1 MSSPRVSVVMPAYNA
16 QAFIAAALDSAL
28 AQTFSDLEV
37 LVVDDGA
44 TDATGSIA
52 DDYARRD
59 ARVRVFHQANAGL
72 CGARNTA
79 IAHARGA
86 YLALLDSDDVWHPNH
101 LADSVARLDADPA
114 LGLVH
119 ANIRR
124 IDALGK
130 DLGVPVR
137 HWDAWKG
144 REWGSVFLRREHVSC
159 PTVVFRRDVVQRVGD
174 FDLHF
179 NRLGCEDRDLWL
191 RIAAVAPIAYID
203 AVHADYR
210 QHGNNMSKLRDK
222 MQQARLRL
230 IDKHTATP
238 QGSHL
243 RASALSA
250 LCADSGDEFRASG
263 EFGAAV
269 RAYARAWS
277 HRPLQLRPLKGIVR
291 SALRRA

>member
-1 MSSPRVSVVMPAYNA
+1 MSTPRVSVVMPAYNS
-16 QAFIAAALDSAL
+16 QAFLAAALDSAL
-28 AQTFSDLEV
+28 SQSFPDLEV

-44 TDATGSIA
+44 TDATGAIA

-59 ARVRVFHQANAGL
+59 ARVQVIHQANAGL

-79 IAHARGA
+79 IAHARGT
-86 YLALLDSDDVWHPNH
+86 YLALLDSDDVWHPHH
-101 LADSVARLDADPA
+101 LADSVARLDATPA

-124 IDALGK
+124 VDAAGK

-137 HWDAWKG
+137 HWDACKG
-144 REWGSVFLRREHVSC
+144 DEWASVFLRREHVSC
-159 PTVVFRRDVVQRVGD
+159 PTVVFRRDVVERVGA

-179 NRLGCEDRDLWL
+179 NRLGCEDRDMWL
-191 RIAAVAPIAYID
+191 RIAAVGPIAYID

-210 QHGNNMSKLRDK
+210 QHGNNMSKAREK
-222 MQQARLRL
+222 MQEARLRL

-238 QGSHL
+238 QGGHL
-243 RASALSA
+243 RGAALSA

-263 EFGAAV
+263 EFGAAA
-269 RAYARAWS
+269 RAYGRAWT
-277 HRPLQLRPLKGIVR
+277 HRPLQLRPLKGLVR
-291 SALRRA
+291 SALRAR